1 MTPHQIDLVQS
12 SWQRVAPIQDT
23 AASLFYARLFELDAD
38 LVRLFKG
45 SMVEQGRRLMTMID
59 IAVAGLPRVDQI
71 AHVLRNLG
79 ARHAAYGVRDEHYDT
94 VEAALLWT
102 LEQGLAAAF
111 TGEVAA
117 AWTAAYC
124 ALASLMK
131 EGAARVQC
139 AA

>member
-79 ARHAAYGVRDEHYDT
+79 ARHAAYGVRD
-94 VEAALLWT
+94 
-102 LEQGLAAAF
+102 
-111 TGEVAA
+111 
-117 AWTAAYC
+117 
-124 ALASLMK
+124 
-131 EGAARVQC
+131 
-139 AA
+139 